1 MWISIVLFCVQDA
14 IAGNQFY
21 DGVLTISDGDVEAA
35 LGEAEHVLEGE
46 ARVGGQ
52 DHFYLETQACLAV
65 PKGEDGEME
74 ITSSSQG
81 LSFVQRCAAAALG
94 VPWNRIVT
102 KVKRLGKKLSN
113 FNSISLCMYV
123 CMYAWRS
130 TLQSCKVESQKFIL

>member
-1 MWISIVLFCVQDA
+1 M
-14 IAGNQFY
+14 
-21 DGVLTISDGDVEAA
+21 EAA

-52 DHFYLETQACLAV
+52 DHFYLETQACLVV

-94 VPWNRIVT
+94 VPWNRIIT
-102 KVKRLGKKLSN
+102 KVKRLGKTLRK
-113 FNSISLCMYV
+113 FNSISLCMYI
-123 CMYAWRS
+123 CMEKYTSELSLRS
-130 TLQSCKVESQKFIL
+130 LFCKTE

>member
-1 MWISIVLFCVQDA
+1 MQDA

-102 KVKRLGKKLSN
+102 KVKRLGKN
-113 FNSISLCMYV
+113 
-123 CMYAWRS
+123 
-130 TLQSCKVESQKFIL
+130 